1 MGAVLI
7 LTPVV
12 IGSWPAIAAAATAAA
27 AAMGLVAKEVAAA
40 GHAEKQ
46 KAKPAETVRSVEV
59 DLADSEVVAQR
70 MQADQEIVVSRGNV
84 DIRVK
89 RDAKGRCVIC
99 ATGKGHT
106 EAQLKQMAE
115 EFSRKVTQCFMYD
128 KVVRELKAKNFNVV
142 HEEVMED
149 QAIRLH
155 VRRFVE

>member
-7 LTPVV
+7 LTPIV
-12 IGSWPAIAAAATAAA
+12 IGSWPAIAAAAAAAA
-27 AAMGLVAKEVAAA
+27 AAMGFVAKEAAA
-40 GHAEKQ
+40 GLAQKQ
-46 KAKPAETVRSVEV
+46 KAKTEETVQSVEV
-59 DLADSEVVAQR
+59 DLAESEVVAQQ
-70 MQADQEIVVSRGNV
+70 MQAGQEIVVNRGSV
-84 DIRVK
+84 EIRVK

-115 EFSRKVTQCFMYD
+115 QFSQKVTQCFMYD